1 MRSSSPARF
10 AWRSPFRRW
19 LVPHTVASLALLA
32 PVGATTAARVTIN
45 SNSGS
50 LSSSSTNSTGSF
62 QIENL
67 SSGGVKITSVTIDT
81 ETALL
86 PDVVFD
92 PAGTA
97 GDPDGKA
104 FQLDS
109 FSGTGTPTHGFESPQ
124 NGSNSADGYRVIRIT
139 CGSGVDFGPGDTL
152 TFSADVDPTSV
163 KGAPGPGPEHSASIS
178 GLELIGATVTVVFSD
193 GTTRVARTG
202 GLPGSS
208 ANKASM
214 AQLAPDNLA
223 TPTIAVPGKV
233 SPFTIATQPSIRV
246 TGPAGAAV
254 KLWSFKTGL
263 FLAGV
268 PGGGYDIDPYEVNK
282 VTGYGTNDATI
293 GAGGT
298 VDIPVTLSTETGGI
312 NMFSAVLQDGAGRR
326 SSSSN
331 ILAILYNPSG
341 GGADTVPPSV
351 PSGFA
356 VSGVTATSV
365 ALTWTAST
373 DNTGVAG
380 YKVYR
385 DGAVIA
391 TTTQTDFTDLGRAPS
406 TAYLYEVEAFDA
418 AGNDSPHALVGATT
432 AADLQPPTTPGNLLA
447 TAGQNRVEL
456 SWSAATDNAGVKE
469 YRVLRDSVE
478 IAVAVGTGHLDTG
491 LAGGT
496 EYDYQ
501 VIAVDFAGNE
511 SAPAAVSAT
520 PLALMI
526 APFRVNVGSASS
538 YTDPQGNTW
547 LADFGYNTGYTEQY
561 GTAILGTDKAPLYQS
576 RRIDRSSGDELNY
589 AFAMADGRYQVVLHL
604 VEVWSGGFA
613 PGIRVFDVTAEGAL
627 VADDVDI
634 FALGGA
640 NGACVVSFPVN
651 VDDGELDI
659 GFLHQIQN
667 PTLSGIEVLP
677 LAPTPDFG
685 EWLGARGLGGM
696 VTADSDGGGLD
707 NFNEYQLQLDPNDE
721 ADDLAFRLGC
731 QKTLSG
737 AVLSLPALL
746 PLGNYHLH
754 RSADLATL
762 SDPVN
767 RISTFTKARI
777 VAMSP
782 AQRASRVMTDASGG
796 GRAFY
801 QLFFEPVAD

>member
-1 MRSSSPARF
+1 MSRFFPSRF
-10 AWRSPFRRW
+10 AWHPSVRLWP
-19 LVPHTVASLALLA
+19 AIGALALAALWESA
-32 PVGATTAARVTIN
+32 GATTAARVTIN

-67 SSGGVKITSVTIDT
+67 STGGVRITSVKIDT
-81 ETALL
+81 ATALL

-104 FQLDS
+104 FQLDT
-109 FSGTGTPTHGFESPQ
+109 FSGTGTPSHSFESPQ
-124 NGSNSADGYRVIRIT
+124 DGTGSADGYRVIRIT

-178 GLELIGATVTVVFSD
+178 GLELIGATVTVDFSD

-233 SPFTIATQPSIRV
+233 SPFTIATQPSVRV

-312 NMFSAVLQDGAGRR
+312 NLFSAVLQDGSGRR

-331 ILAILYNPSG
+331 ILVIQYNPSG
-341 GGADTVPPSV
+341 GGADTVPPTV
-351 PSGFA
+351 PGGFT
-356 VSGVTATSV
+356 VTGVTATSV
-365 ALTWTAST
+365 ALMWTAST

-391 TTTQTDFTDLGRAPS
+391 TTSQTVFTDLGRAPS
-406 TAYLYEVEAFDA
+406 TAYVYEVEAFDA
-418 AGNDSPHALVGATT
+418 AGNDSPHASVGATT
-432 AADLQPPTTPGNLLA
+432 AADLQPPTSPGNLVA
-447 TAGQNRVEL
+447 TAGQNRIEL

-469 YRVLRDSVE
+469 YQVLRDGLE
-478 IAVAVGTGHLDTG
+478 IAVVVGTGHLDEGVT
-491 LAGGT
+491 GGT

-501 VIAVDFAGNE
+501 VVAVDFAGNE
-511 SAPAAVSAT
+511 SAPAAISAT
-520 PLALMI
+520 PLSIMT

-538 YTDPQGNTW
+538 YVDPQGNVW

-561 GTAILGTDKAPLYQS
+561 GTAIQGTDKVPLYQS
-576 RRIDRSSGDELNY
+576 RRIDRASGDELNY
-589 AFAMADGRYQVVLHL
+589 TFGIANGRYQVLLHL

-613 PGIRVFDVTAEGAL
+613 PGMRVFDVTAEGGL

-634 FALGGA
+634 FVLGGA
-640 NGACVVSFPVN
+640 NRACVVSFPVT
-651 VDDGELDI
+651 VGDGELDL

-677 LAPTPDFG
+677 LAATPSFG
-685 EWLGARGLGGM
+685 DWLGVRGLGGM
-696 VTADSDGGGLD
+696 VAADSDGGGLD
-707 NFNEYQLQLDPNDE
+707 NFAEYQLQLDPNDG
-721 ADDLAFRLGC
+721 ADDLAFRLDF
-731 QKTLSG
+731 QTTPSG
-737 AVLSLPALL
+737 VLVALPALL
-746 PLGNYHLH
+746 PLGDYHLH
-754 RSADLATL
+754 RSDDLATL
-762 SDPVN
+762 QNPAN
-767 RISTFTKARI
+767 RISTFSRARI

-782 AQRASRVMTDASGG
+782 AQRVSPVVTDVGG
-796 GRAFY
+796 GSRAFY
-801 QLFFEPVAD
+801 QLFFEPAAD

>member
-1 MRSSSPARF
+1 MSSAPPSRVAILTSVKRCLAF
-10 AWRSPFRRW
+10 A
-19 LVPHTVASLALLA
+19 LALGVIGLESA
-32 PVGATTAARVTIN
+32 GATTAARVTIN
-45 SNSGS
+45 SGSGS

-67 SSGGVKITSVTIDT
+67 SNGGVRITSVTIDT
-81 ETALL
+81 GTALL

-233 SPFTIATQPSIRV
+233 SPFTIATQTSIRV

-254 KLWSFKTGL
+254 KLWSFRTGL

-298 VDIPVTLSTETGGI
+298 VDIPVNLSTETGGI
-312 NMFSAVLQDGAGRR
+312 NLYSAVLQDGSGRR

-331 ILAILYNPSG
+331 ILVIRYNPSG
-341 GGADTVPPSV
+341 GGADTTPPSV
-351 PSGFA
+351 PGGFT
-356 VSGVTATSV
+356 VTGVTATSV
-365 ALTWTAST
+365 ALAWTAST
-373 DNTGVAG
+373 DDTGVAG

-391 TTTQTDFTDLGRAPS
+391 TTSQTVFTDLGRAPS

-418 AGNDSPHALVGATT
+418 AGNDSPHASVGATT
-432 AADLQPPTTPGNLLA
+432 AADLQPPTSPGNLLA

-478 IAVAVGTGHLDTG
+478 IAVVVGTGHLDEG

-501 VIAVDFAGNE
+501 VIAVDFADNE

-520 PLALMI
+520 PLSLMT

-538 YTDPQGNTW
+538 YVDPQGNTW

-576 RRIDRSSGDELNY
+576 RRIDRATGDELNY
-589 AFAMADGRYQVVLHL
+589 SFALADGRYQVVLHL

-613 PGIRVFDVTAEGAL
+613 PGVRVFDVTAEGAL

-640 NGACVVSFPVN
+640 NSACTVSFPVN
-651 VDDGELDI
+651 VEDGELDI
-659 GFLHQIQN
+659 GFLHQVQN

-677 LAPTPDFG
+677 LAATPSFG
-685 EWLGARGLGGM
+685 DWLGARGLGGM
-696 VTADSDGGGLD
+696 VAEDSDGGGLD
-707 NFNEYQLQLDPNDE
+707 NFAEYQLQLDPSDG
-721 ADDLAFRLGC
+721 ADDLAFKLDC
-731 QKTLSG
+731 QTTPTG
-737 AVLSLPALL
+737 ALLSLPALV

-762 SDPVN
+762 SNPAN

-782 AQRASRVMTDASGG
+782 AQRASRVVTDAGG
-796 GRAFY
+796 GSRAFY
-801 QLFFEPVAD
+801 QLFFEPVDD

>member
-1 MRSSSPARF
+1 MWESA
-10 AWRSPFRRW
+10 
-19 LVPHTVASLALLA
+19 
-32 PVGATTAARVTIN
+32 GATTAARVTIN

-67 SSGGVKITSVTIDT
+67 STGGVRITSVTIDT
-81 ETALL
+81 ATALL

-104 FQLDS
+104 FQLDT
-109 FSGTGTPTHGFESPQ
+109 FSGTGTPTHSFESPQ
-124 NGSNSADGYRVIRIT
+124 DGIGSADGYRVIRIT

-223 TPTIAVPGKV
+223 TPAIAVPGKV
-233 SPFTIATQPSIRV
+233 SPFTIATQPSVRV

-282 VTGYGTNDATI
+282 VTGYGTKDATI

-298 VDIPVTLSTETGGI
+298 VDIPVALSTETGGI
-312 NMFSAVLQDGAGRR
+312 NLFSAVLQDGSGAR

-331 ILAILYNPSG
+331 ILVIQYNPSG
-341 GGADTVPPSV
+341 GGADTVPPST
-351 PSGFA
+351 PTGLA
-356 VSGVTATSV
+356 VSGVTSTSV
-365 ALTWTAST
+365 SLGWTAST
-373 DNTGVAG
+373 DNTGVTG
-380 YKVYR
+380 YRIYR

-391 TTTQTDFTDLGRAPS
+391 TTSQTVFTDPGRAPS
-406 TAYLYEVEAFDA
+406 TGYLYEVEAFDA
-418 AGNDSPHALVGATT
+418 AGNDSPHASVSATT
-432 AADLQPPTTPGNLLA
+432 AADLEPPTSPGNLLA
-447 TAGQNRVEL
+447 TAGQSRIEL
-456 SWSAATDNAGVKE
+456 SWTAATDNAGVKE
-469 YRVLRDSVE
+469 YRVLRDGLE
-478 IAVAVGTGHLDTG
+478 IAVVGGLAHLDEG
-491 LAGGT
+491 LVGGI
-496 EYDYQ
+496 EYGYQ
-501 VIAVDFAGNE
+501 VVAVDFADNE
-511 SAPAAVSAT
+511 SVPAAVSAT
-520 PLALMI
+520 PLSIMT

-538 YTDPQGNTW
+538 YVDPQGNTW
-547 LADFGYNTGYTEQY
+547 LADFGYNTGYTEQN
-561 GTAILGTDKAPLYQS
+561 GTAIQGTDKAPLYQS

-589 AFAMADGRYQVVLHL
+589 TFGIANGRYQVLLHL

-613 PGIRVFDVTAEGAL
+613 PGMRVFDVTAEGVL
-627 VADDVDI
+627 TADDVDI
-634 FALGGA
+634 FALAGG
-640 NGACVVSFPVN
+640 NRACVISFPVT
-651 VDDGELDI
+651 VTDGELDI

-677 LAPTPDFG
+677 LAVTPSLGD
-685 EWLGARGLGGM
+685 WLAARGLSGM
-696 VTADSDGGGLD
+696 AAVDSDGGGLD
-707 NFNEYQLQLDPNDE
+707 NSSEYQLQLDPNDG
-721 ADDLAFRLGC
+721 ADDLVFRLGC
-731 QKTLSG
+731 ETTPSGTL
-737 AVLSLPALL
+737 LSLPALL
-746 PLGNYHLH
+746 PLGDYHLH

-762 SDPVN
+762 HNPVH
-767 RISTFTKARI
+767 RISSFTKAQI

-782 AQRASRVMTDASGG
+782 EQRATRVVTDGGGG

-801 QLFFEPVAD
+801 QLFFVPVAD